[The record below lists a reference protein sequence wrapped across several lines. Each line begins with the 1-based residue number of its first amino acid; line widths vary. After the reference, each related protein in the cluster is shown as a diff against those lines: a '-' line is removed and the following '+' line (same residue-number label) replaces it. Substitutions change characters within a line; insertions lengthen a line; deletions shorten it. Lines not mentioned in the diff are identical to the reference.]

1 MRSGEEEER
10 RVGRGWSGDEEGKGE
25 EEGGEEEE
33 REQDGWRERRNGCS
47 SKRDL
52 DFPGEGRFE
61 RS

>member
-1 MRSGEEEER
+1 MGGEEEER
-10 RVGRGWSGDEEGKGE
+10 RVERGLSGDEEGKGE
-25 EEGGEEEE
+25 EGEGGEEE
-33 REQDGWRERRNGCS
+33 REPPDGCRERGNGCS